1 MVSVRT
7 ILTVI
12 GVAFTAYLAARGL
25 WWTGDVT
32 SPALI
37 IAAILLYA
45 ATTWLWIFWGARTE
59 RQSSVAP
66 GVPIWAGVLA
76 LAVALA
82 VPNALMVATP
92 PSAHYE
98 PYVTWAIGG
107 IGALMT
113 IIMVRGRWIFA
124 WTGMV
129 LMGGSYM
136 VWLGALEA
144 LVYGLIGS
152 IVWVA
157 VAQLA
162 LIFLMR
168 ASRDAQ
174 KLAELQQAASAWQA
188 AHAGRAQERR
198 MHVRRALAEAG
209 PILSRTIVTGAELTA
224 EERAAASL
232 AEWRLR
238 DELRAARLLD
248 NGVRDAVDDLRRR
261 GVNVMLFDEG
271 GLDGLSDPALR
282 AIRSEL
288 AEILRGATSPRLY
301 VRTSPDEKV
310 AVTVVGRA
318 PAPAGTGDEDAVEL
332 WREIGHFLE

>member
-1 MVSVRT
+1 M

-25 WWTGDVT
+25 WWTGGVT
-32 SPALI
+32 SPPLI
-37 IAAILLYA
+37 IASIILYVT
-45 ATTWLWIFWGARTE
+45 TTWLWIFWGARSE
-59 RQSSVAP
+59 RESAAARD
-66 GVPIWAGVLA
+66 VPIWAAVLA
-76 LAVALA
+76 MIVAVA
-82 VPNALMVATP
+82 VPNALMFATP
-92 PSAHYE
+92 VSGHYE

-113 IIMVRGRWIFA
+113 ILMVRGRWILA

-136 VWLGALEA
+136 FWLGPLEA

-162 LIFLMR
+162 LIFLVR

-209 PILSRTIVTGAELTA
+209 PILSRTIVTSGELTP
-224 EERAAASL
+224 EERAAARL

-248 NGVRDAVDDLRRR
+248 NGVRDAVDDLRKR
-261 GVNVMLFDEG
+261 GVNVMLLDEG
-271 GLDGLSDPALR
+271 GLDGLNDQALG
-282 AIRSEL
+282 AIRAEL
-288 AEILRGATSPRLY
+288 ADILRGATSPRLY
-301 VRTSPDEKV
+301 VRTSPDETI

-318 PAPAGTGDEDAVEL
+318 PAPQGSGDEDAVEL
-332 WREIGHFLE
+332 WREIPHFRE